1 MKDEREHLQLFD
13 LIAREWTLPSPARRV
28 IFNRASSAV
37 AFDCADGSIQL
48 ASLAD
53 KASPNSRMRRAADTG
68 RLTIAPRT
76 KPFAPLRAAEFTE
89 GRSSR
94 IALHG
99 DQNFAFA
106 KDDGRINTLTPGGTA
121 VHLKAK
127 AKDRISAVAATPDGD
142 MVAFACG
149 AAIHIGPAK
158 SEFEHTLHT
167 PAPVTAL
174 AFSPDGRTLAATHA
188 AGLSRWAVFDLN
200 LPALE
205 TVLGAAP
212 EDLVWR
218 DDGAWILCCMG
229 GQGISVIDTRTNVA
243 ASYVDFPAP
252 VNNAS
257 FSATTDT
264 VIASGAFRV
273 AGWSLAETPLKD
285 VMTGKA
291 GLVLI
296 DAVAACPTRNLAAV
310 GYANGLLS
318 LAEIG
323 RREEMLLREDTGAG
337 ISALA
342 FSPDGNYLAV
352 AGTDGSAAIVDFPTG
367 MFKPETQNR
376 KPI

>member
-1 MKDEREHLQLFD
+1 
-13 LIAREWTLPSPARRV
+13 
-28 IFNRASSAV
+28 
-37 AFDCADGSIQL
+37 
-48 ASLAD
+48 
-53 KASPNSRMRRAADTG
+53 
-68 RLTIAPRT
+68 
-76 KPFAPLRAAEFTE
+76 
-89 GRSSR
+89 
-94 IALHG
+94 
-99 DQNFAFA
+99 
-106 KDDGRINTLTPGGTA
+106 DGRINTLTPGGTA

-158 SEFEHTLHT
+158 SEFEHILHT

-252 VNNAS
+252 ANNAS
-257 FSATTDT
+257 FSALTDT

-352 AGTDGSAAIVDFPTG
+352 AGTDGSAAIVEFPTG